1 VHATIPPVPL
11 GRNRPTLP
19 DLPDHREIGRTIA
32 RHDPLWAPQLVVAAT
47 LVLDF
52 SLPERVTV
60 GPSWLL
66 PAFEG
71 LLLIGL
77 VAISPHPKLRNS
89 PKRRWIAMGLIGLVS
104 LANIVSLILLCH
116 LMLKGAL
123 FGGHHKISSP
133 EGHQLILGGIVLW
146 ATNVLLFSLWYWEL
160 DRGGPIAREHGTAGL
175 PDFLFP
181 QMIDTQFAPDGWMP
195 TLIDYLYVSFTN
207 ATAFSP
213 TDTMPLTPWSK
224 LLMALQSGTSLAT
237 LGLVVARAVNI
248 LS

>member
-1 VHATIPPVPL
+1 MPVGRQRFDLPEMPDRREL
-11 GRNRPTLP
+11 GRK
-19 DLPDHREIGRTIA
+19 IA
-32 RHDPLWAPQLVVAAT
+32 RHDSLWAPQLIVAAT

-52 SLPERVTV
+52 SLPARVTV
-60 GPSWLL
+60 GPSWVL

-77 VAISPHPKLRNS
+77 IAISQHPRIRNS
-89 PKRRWIAMGLIGLVS
+89 PVRRWISMGLIGLVS

-123 FGGHHKISSP
+123 YGKHLTGPASST
-133 EGHQLILGGIVLW
+133 EGHKLILGGIVLW

-160 DRGGPIAREHGTAGL
+160 DRGGPIVREQGKAAL

-181 QMIDTQFAPDGWMP
+181 QMIDPQFAPPGWTP
-195 TLIDYLYVSFTN
+195 TMIDYLYVSFTN

-213 TDTMPLTPWSK
+213 TDTMPLTRWAK
-224 LLMALQSGTSLAT
+224 MLMALQSGTSLAT

-248 LS
+248 LQ

>member
-1 VHATIPPVPL
+1 MPL
-11 GRNRPTLP
+11 PRNRPNLP
-19 DLPDHREIGRTIA
+19 ELPDHREVARTIA

-77 VAISPHPKLRNS
+77 VAISPNPKIRNS
-89 PKRRWIAMGLIGLVS
+89 PIRRWIAIGLIGLVS
-104 LANIVSLILLCH
+104 LVNIVSLILLCH
-116 LMLKGAL
+116 LMLNGAL
-123 FGGHHKISSP
+123 FGSHSKLSRS

-160 DRGGPIAREHGTAGL
+160 DRGGPTVREQATAGL
-175 PDFLFP
+175 PDLLFP
-181 QMIDTQFAPDGWMP
+181 QMIDPQFAPKGWMP

-213 TDTMPLTPWSK
+213 TDTMPLTPWAK
-224 LLMALQSGTSLAT
+224 VLMAVQSGTSLAT

-248 LS
+248 LQ